1 MKNNSNRKNDNGLV
15 IGLCIGVGIGTALGV
30 VFDNI
35 AIGVAIGAGLGLVL
49 GTLYDSKIKL
59 CLLRLQQDACR
70 YYDIIK
76 ILESK
81 ENFGYTE
88 NCFISLYGLY

>member
-35 AIGVAIGAGLGLVL
+35 AIGGGDRCWF
-49 GTLYDSKIKL
+49 GTGF
-59 CLLRLQQDACR
+59 R
-70 YYDIIK
+70 Y
-76 ILESK
+76 
-81 ENFGYTE
+81 
-88 NCFISLYGLY
+88 SL